1 MTTPELRPIIP
12 LDSPDLEISLVGGK
26 GINLAKMISNGF
38 SVPPALSVT
47 VDAYEMFLDLTG
59 IRKKISDIL
68 DSTKFDDEESLE
80 ASSQVIRR
88 LFFETPIPE

>member
-59 IRKKISDIL
+59 IRKTISDIL
-68 DSTKFDDEESLE
+68 DSTDFDDE
-80 ASSQVIRR
+80 
-88 LFFETPIPE
+88 